1 MNIIINEYGL
11 SPEDYKESFDDMK
24 HFRIEQCPN
33 CMSYKRLYLHGSYN
47 RYVIFIGKSYHIK
60 IMRHFC
66 SCCKATFSVFPEFLT
81 PHFCESIYGIFAALK
96 PKANILKIPI
106 ERLFFYRRRFIKN
119 MGTFIEFLRMGGFD
133 VSLRGSPK
141 EKAKKLIE
149 MVTGLELAP
158 FAKRYQDHFIK
169 GFMAL

>member
-1 MNIIINEYGL
+1 MNIIIHEYGL
-11 SPEDYKESFDDMK
+11 SPKDYKKSFDDLE

-33 CMSYKRLYLHGSYN
+33 CESHKRLYLHSSYD
-47 RYVIFIGKSYHIK
+47 RYVIYHGKSYPIK

-66 SCCKATFSVFPEFLT
+66 SCCKVTFSVFPEFFT

-96 PKANILKIPI
+96 AKSKNIKIPL
-106 ERLFFYRRRFIKN
+106 ERLYFYRRRFIRN
-119 MGTFIEFLRMGGFD
+119 MGNFIELLRKAEID
-133 VSLRGSPK
+133 VTLNGSPK

-149 MVTGLELAP
+149 MVTGPELAP
-158 FAKRYQDHFIK
+158 FVKRYQDHFNK